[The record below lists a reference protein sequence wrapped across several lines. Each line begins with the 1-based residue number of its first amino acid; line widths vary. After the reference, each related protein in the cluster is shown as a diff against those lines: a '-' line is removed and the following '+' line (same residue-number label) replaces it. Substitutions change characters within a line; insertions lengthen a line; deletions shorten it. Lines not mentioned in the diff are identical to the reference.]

1 MLSSSTLWAEDL
13 ISTDLIE
20 TVSSFES
27 RKQVEISLAVTLWE
41 IFLEMLL
48 VLLREARQRAKNHSF
63 CLIVFTDCSLSKT
76 VTSFSIVVIDFE
88 RNCGSPASKMS

>member
-48 VLLREARQRAKNHSF
+48 VLLREARQRAKNH
-63 CLIVFTDCSLSKT
+63 
-76 VTSFSIVVIDFE
+76 
-88 RNCGSPASKMS
+88 